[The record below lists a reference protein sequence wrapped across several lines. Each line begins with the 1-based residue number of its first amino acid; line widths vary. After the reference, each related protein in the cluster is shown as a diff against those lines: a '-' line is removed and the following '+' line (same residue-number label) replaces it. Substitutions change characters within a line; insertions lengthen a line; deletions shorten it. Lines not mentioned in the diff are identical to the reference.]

1 MSHRFFSPGKLVR
14 PFVSG
19 VIWVFVI
26 MKMVVIA
33 GEETADSVVVESL
46 AVRPSK
52 VVFGG
57 LGERRKLL
65 IEARLASGVQVNTQ
79 VFLEGMELTALR
91 AAYAV
96 TGDLALSVQLL
107 RQPDPGPLPV
117 SFGRKLQD
125 LLGFSTSEAHFELR
139 ERLGMAI
146 GL

>member
-1 MSHRFFSPGKLVR
+1 VDAAIR
-14 PFVSG
+14 
-19 VIWVFVI
+19 
-26 MKMVVIA
+26 
-33 GEETADSVVVESL
+33 VVEPRYVPLGDPRQVASFDKFFARFGPQLKGALRGPVL
-46 AVRPSK
+46 A
-52 VVFGG
+52 
-57 LGERRKLL
+57 LL
-65 IEARLASGVQVNTQ
+65 SAGVQVNTQ
-79 VFLEGMELTALR
+79 VFMEGMELTALR
-91 AAYAV
+91 VAYAV